1 MKIVCRYRKTISMSR
16 VYDLERLISSC
27 SDSDSELSSLYE
39 DETACIR
46 RDACTD
52 ELTSVPTK
60 SPTSET
66 KDLLDTQPRNPSAEL
81 QETLIESQDY
91 IQNDQESLLTVLN
104 DGNLEEYLQR

>member
-46 RDACTD
+46 RFWLWVVIPIRGQNCMHKARRLYRRANFGTYKKSNFGD
-52 ELTSVPTK
+52 ERSVGHTTP
-60 SPTSET
+60 
-66 KDLLDTQPRNPSAEL
+66 
-81 QETLIESQDY
+81 
-91 IQNDQESLLTVLN
+91 
-104 DGNLEEYLQR
+104 